1 MAISSNHGG
10 TGAPTG
16 AHVHSDDRRNMGG
29 SRGLHNWSALTRS
42 RAEGLVAV
50 NERGA
55 KCERRWDEVRA
66 RESEHSLARSH
77 QKQSEAIR
85 SNQGLSEA
93 IRSNQKQSE
102 AIRSNHKQSE
112 ALLGNQRVSTPTVNG
127 CCEAPGAGT
136 PTCLMRCGSPFCASQ
151 NCEREWSNSSASARC

>member
-1 MAISSNHGG
+1 M
-10 TGAPTG
+10 
-16 AHVHSDDRRNMGG
+16 
-29 SRGLHNWSALTRS
+29 RS
-42 RAEGLVAV
+42 
-50 NERGA
+50 
-55 KCERRWDEVRA
+55 A
-66 RESEHSLARSH
+66 RERASTPWQEAIRSN
-77 QKQSEAIR
+77 QKQSEAIKG
-85 SNQGLSEA
+85 SQKQSEA

-102 AIRSNHKQSE
+102 AIISNHKQSE